1 MAKKWIKGDGTYG
14 VIWIMQSGIWRTS
27 YWVTKG
33 RYTADEVH
41 RWECSSPVCPLYQLD
56 IML

>member
-14 VIWIMQSGIWRTS
+14 QLWIMQSGIWRMS

-33 RYTADEVH
+33 RYTEAEV
-41 RWECSSPVCPLYQLD
+41 RQWECSSPVQPLYPLD
-56 IML
+56 IVL